1 MLLSKLKIFWRG
13 VRQLS
18 GDDAYER
25 YLRHYAQHHADTD
38 TQPLNKAEFF
48 KQWQD
53 GLWQGVRR
61 CC

>member
-1 MLLSKLKIFWRG
+1 MRAKFKAFWRG

-25 YLRHYAQHHADTD
+25 YLQHYAEHHQADTGP
-38 TQPLNKAEFF
+38 PLSKSAFF
-48 KQWQD
+48 KKWQD

>member
-1 MLLSKLKIFWRG
+1 MLAKLKTFWRG

-25 YLRHYAQHHADTD
+25 YLQHYAEHHQSDTD
-38 TQPLNKAEFF
+38 VPLSKAEFF
-48 KQWQD
+48 KKWQD
-53 GLWQGVRR
+53 GLWRGVRR